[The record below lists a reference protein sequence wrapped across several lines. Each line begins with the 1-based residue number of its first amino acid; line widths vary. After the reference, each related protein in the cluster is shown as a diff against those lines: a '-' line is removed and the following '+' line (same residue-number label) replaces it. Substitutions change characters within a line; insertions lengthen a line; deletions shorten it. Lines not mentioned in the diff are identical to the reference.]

1 MRNDSFALSL
11 FPPQLRA
18 RGSKTSRLK
27 LHHTF
32 DSAKQGSYTARSP
45 YLIFVIEPPLNY
57 LGRSGISRQGRI
69 NPQLFIVPP

>member
-1 MRNDSFALSL
+1 VRNDSFALSL

-57 LGRSGISRQGRI
+57 LGRISRQGSI